1 MHWMARSNATNTFH
15 QVKQGRLQEIM
26 TAMFPYSLFCF
37 VQNLS
42 VVNLRCLFGK
52 FADGDQPTNEFATT
66 PIGNS
71 LKSGF
76 LVVISAQS
84 GESIHFNVSETD
96 LT

>member
-1 MHWMARSNATNTFH
+1 MAT
-15 QVKQGRLQEIM
+15 
-26 TAMFPYSLFCF
+26 MFSYSLPCF

-52 FADGDQPTNEFATT
+52 FADGDQPTNEFETT
-66 PIGNS
+66 AIGDS

-76 LVVISAQS
+76 LVVISAQP
-84 GESIHFNVSETD
+84 GEPIHFNISETD